1 MQEYLLGNLFGLS
14 QVLIG
19 HPFDTLKTNL
29 QNSKDIKIFFKK
41 PLYLYR
47 GISYPLLMNS
57 FSTSILFGNY
67 DYFLNKTDNK
77 LLSGILTGSI
87 SSTILTPFDYKKIQ
101 LQTLPYMKNTPHTQS
116 KINGLNGLNILNTVK
131 QYYTGFTYTLTREII
146 AIPIYFYTYHYL
158 NELTNPFIAGGF
170 AGVSSWLSSYPF
182 DTLKTRKQLNQTYTV
197 KELYKIGNLYKGLP
211 ITLVRAFIVNGSSF
225 YLYDFIKKNIKTDNL
240 DKQ

>member
-1 MQEYLLGNLFGLS
+1 MQEYLLGNLVGLS

-41 PLYLYR
+41 PIYLYR

-67 DYFLNKTDNK
+67 DYFLNKTNNK
-77 LLSGILTGSI
+77 LISGILTGVI
-87 SSTILTPFDYKKIQ
+87 SSIILTPFDYKKIQ
-101 LQTLPYMKNTPHTQS
+101 LQLQIPPNAQQTPNTLNTPNTP
-116 KINGLNGLNILNTVK
+116 NTLNALNNIK
-131 QYYTGFTYTLTREII
+131 KYYTGFAYTLTREII
-146 AIPIYFYTYHYL
+146 AIPVYFYTYHYL
-158 NELTNPFIAGGF
+158 NEMTNPFIAGGF
-170 AGVSSWLSSYPF
+170 AGVSSWLLSYPF
-182 DTLKTRKQLNQTYTV
+182 DTLKTRKQLNQTYTI

-225 YLYDFIKKNIKTDNL
+225 YLYDFIKKNIKA
-240 DKQ
+240 DK